1 MNKKA
6 IFFDLDG
13 TLWDAVNMIKDSW
26 NITMES
32 LNKPYRFNYEVIKS
46 TMGLTPEETVKLLY
60 KDLPLDEGLELFRIC
75 FKKQLVYL
83 SKNPGKL
90 YKNEIQVLNKLSIKY
105 SLYIVSNS
113 DKGYIDN
120 YLNGYNLKNIFKG
133 YLCAGDTGL
142 DKGQN
147 IVYLKNKENI
157 DQVIYVGDTKKDL
170 IESDKAKVMF
180 IHAQYGFGVIE
191 NDENF
196 IKSLDELP
204 AMVDILF
211 NK

>member
-13 TLWDAVNMIKDSW
+13 TLWNAINEIKDSW
-26 NITMES
+26 NITMKS
-32 LNKPYRFNYEVIKS
+32 LNKPYRFDYELIKS
-46 TMGLTPEETVKLLY
+46 TMGLTPEETTKLLY
-60 KDLPLDEGLELFRIC
+60 KDLPLDEGLKLFKTC
-75 FKKQLVYL
+75 FKEQLIYL
-83 SKNPGKL
+83 SKNPGQL
-90 YKNEIQVLNKLSIKY
+90 YQDEIQVLNELSSKY
-105 SLYIVSNS
+105 LLYIVSNS

-147 IVYLKNKENI
+147 IVYLKSKENI
-157 DQVIYVGDTKKDL
+157 DEVIYVGDTKKDL
-170 IESDKAKVMF
+170 IESNKAKVKF
-180 IHAQYGFGVIE
+180 IHAQYGFGIID

-204 AMVDILF
+204 AIVDILF
-211 NK
+211 KK

>member
-1 MNKKA
+1 MSKKA

-13 TLWDAVNMIKDSW
+13 TLWNAIDMIKNSW

-32 LNKPYRFNYEVIKS
+32 LNKPYRFDYGVIKS

-60 KDLPLDEGLELFRIC
+60 KDLPLDEGLELFRVC
-75 FKKQLVYL
+75 FKNQLAYL

-90 YKNEIQVLNKLSIKY
+90 YKNEIQVLSELSVKY
-105 SLYIVSNS
+105 PLYIVSNS
-113 DKGYIDN
+113 EKGYIDD

-147 IVYLKNKENI
+147 IVYLKSKENI
-157 DQVIYVGDTKKDL
+157 DEVIYVGDTKKDL
-170 IESDKAKVMF
+170 IESNKAKVKF
-180 IHAQYGFGVIE
+180 IHAQYGFGIID
-191 NDENF
+191 NDKNF

-211 NK
+211 SK

>member
-13 TLWDAVNMIKDSW
+13 TLWNAINEIKDSW
-26 NITMES
+26 NMTMKS
-32 LNKPYRFNYEVIKS
+32 LNKPYRFDYELIKS
-46 TMGLTPEETVKLLY
+46 TMGLTPEETTKLLY
-60 KDLPLDEGLELFRIC
+60 KDLPLDEGLKLFKTC
-75 FKKQLVYL
+75 FKEQLIYL
-83 SKNPGKL
+83 SKNPGQL
-90 YKNEIQVLNKLSIKY
+90 YQDEIQVLNELSSKY
-105 SLYIVSNS
+105 LLYIVSNS

-147 IVYLKNKENI
+147 IVYLKSKENI
-157 DQVIYVGDTKKDL
+157 DEVIYVGDTKKDL
-170 IESDKAKVMF
+170 IESNKAKVKF
-180 IHAQYGFGVIE
+180 IHAQYGFGIID

-204 AMVDILF
+204 AIVDILF
-211 NK
+211 KK